1 MEAFSLD
8 FATIMCFCTTIVTYG
23 FAELSKRFKWL
34 ESKKIPY
41 QNAVV
46 GILAGVIVYCTGLC
60 DNIATSIIICTLSA
74 FSAGGMYDF
83 VKRSGVESDEEKH

>member
-1 MEAFSLD
+1 METFSLD
-8 FATIMCFCTTIVTYG
+8 FATIMCFCTMIVTYA

-41 QNAVV
+41 QNAAV
-46 GILAGVIVYCTGLC
+46 GILAGIVVRYTGLC
-60 DNIATSIIICTLSA
+60 DNIAASIIICTLSA

-83 VKRSGVESDEEKH
+83 VKKSGEGSDVK